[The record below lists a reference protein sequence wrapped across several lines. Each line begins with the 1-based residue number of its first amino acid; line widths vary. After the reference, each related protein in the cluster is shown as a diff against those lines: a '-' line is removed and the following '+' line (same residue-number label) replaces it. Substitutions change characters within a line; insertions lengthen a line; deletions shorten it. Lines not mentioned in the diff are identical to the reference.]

1 MSIPAPA
8 DDGFDVLVS
17 LIVRQSAALIIHSY
31 LGCDA
36 FDLKIQALLAP
47 DHLLIM
53 PHGVER
59 MDFLHR
65 LLDRLDLLIAGL
77 LGVIVAS
84 WWHKDDL
91 TDWRAWMIFLI
102 TGVSCSLYLTGMVSA
117 YLGVTEPS
125 IVAGIGFLL
134 GTFGGSLLAAI
145 NRAIKAADLWALIR
159 QRFGGG
165 NPP

>member
-1 MSIPAPA
+1 
-8 DDGFDVLVS
+8 VLLE
-17 LIVRQSAALIIHSY
+17 LIQICHAV
-31 LGCDA
+31 
-36 FDLKIQALLAP
+36 
-47 DHLLIM
+47 
-53 PHGVER
+53 GVER
-59 MDFLHR
+59 MDLLHR
-65 LLDRLDLLIAGL
+65 LFDKAEWIVAGL
-77 LGVIVAS
+77 VGSIVAS

-91 TDWRAWMIFLI
+91 TNWRAWAIFLV
-102 TGVSCSLYLTGMVSA
+102 TGVACSLYLTGMVSA

>member
-1 MSIPAPA
+1 MVKLYLQAHNCASV
-8 DDGFDVLVS
+8 F
-17 LIVRQSAALIIHSY
+17 VRLEI
-31 LGCDA
+31 
-36 FDLKIQALLAP
+36 LLSHA
-47 DHLLIM
+47 
-53 PHGVER
+53 HGVER
-59 MDFLHR
+59 MEYLQR
-65 LLDRLDLLIAGL
+65 LLDKIDRFELLIAGL
-77 LGVIVAS
+77 IGAVVAS

-91 TDWRAWMIFLI
+91 SDWRAWMVFLI
-102 TGVSCSLYLTGMVSA
+102 TGVACSLYLTSMVSA
-117 YLGVTEPS
+117 YLNVTEPK

>member
-1 MSIPAPA
+1 M
-8 DDGFDVLVS
+8 
-17 LIVRQSAALIIHSY
+17 
-31 LGCDA
+31 
-36 FDLKIQALLAP
+36 DL
-47 DHLLIM
+47 
-53 PHGVER
+53 
-59 MDFLHR
+59 LHR
-65 LLDRLDLLIAGL
+65 LFDKAEWLIAGL
-77 LGVIVAS
+77 IGAIVAS
-84 WWHKDDL
+84 WWHKDGL
-91 TDWRAWMIFLI
+91 TDWRAWAIFLV
-102 TGVSCSLYLTGMVSA
+102 TGVACSLYLTGMVSA